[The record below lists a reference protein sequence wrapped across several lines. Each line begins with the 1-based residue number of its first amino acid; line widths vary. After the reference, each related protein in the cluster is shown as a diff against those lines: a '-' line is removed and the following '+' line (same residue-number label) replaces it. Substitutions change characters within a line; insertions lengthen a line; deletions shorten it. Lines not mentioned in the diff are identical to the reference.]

1 MVRSFRAMGV
11 CAACLGL
18 SAVPFGRQLSPA
30 ACGRRLGHGS
40 TSKPDRHKRP
50 LSVHTQPDVSRPC
63 HFHGGAPAPLL
74 FLGCAP
80 PSPPSPRLVFSP
92 PGPGGATPPIP
103 PPRPPP
109 PPPQPLQTTLTP
121 PSF

>member
-30 ACGRRLGHGS
+30 ACRRRLGHGS

-63 HFHGGAPAPLL
+63 HFHGGASAPLL
-74 FLGCAP
+74 FVAFSPPPL
-80 PSPPSPRLVFSP
+80 PSPPPRSPSP
-92 PGPGGATPPIP
+92 APCPAAA
-103 PPRPPP
+103 RHARCHRAR
-109 PPPQPLQTTLTP
+109 
-121 PSF
+121 